1 MKEVKERYFGEYG
14 GRFIPE
20 VLRPA
25 FNEVEEYFYKYK
37 DDPVFQDELTSV
49 LRDFVG
55 RPTPLYYAENLTTH
69 FGGAKIYFKMEA
81 LAHTGAHKI
90 NNAVGQA
97 LLAKRMGKK
106 RLIAE
111 TGAGQHGLATA
122 AVAAK
127 FSMECE
133 IFMGEV
139 DMARQHPNVVQMR
152 LFGATVTPVKEG
164 SKTLTDAVNAALK
177 HWTERIDDTHY
188 IVGSVLSGHPYPE
201 MVRTFQSVIGR
212 EVKEQIMSKEGR
224 IPDAMFACVGGG
236 SNSMGFFHEFMNEK
250 VRFIG
255 VEAGGRS
262 FKDGD
267 HASRMNGR
275 GKVGVV
281 QGYRSYFLQDG
292 DGSLLPTHSISAG
305 LDYAGIGPE
314 LADLGDRKRIEFV
327 SVNDEEVLAA
337 VKLTALKEGITPALE
352 SSHALAEAFKQA
364 GKMKKSEVIV
374 VNISGRGDKDLFI
387 TAPYFDTEWKE
398 FLKREIER
406 LENGN

>member
-1 MKEVKERYFGEYG
+1 
-14 GRFIPE
+14 
-20 VLRPA
+20 
-25 FNEVEEYFYKYK
+25 
-37 DDPVFQDELTSV
+37 
-49 LRDFVG
+49 
-55 RPTPLYYAENLTTH
+55 
-69 FGGAKIYFKMEA
+69 
-81 LAHTGAHKI
+81 
-90 NNAVGQA
+90 
-97 LLAKRMGKK
+97 
-106 RLIAE
+106 
-111 TGAGQHGLATA
+111 
-122 AVAAK
+122 
-127 FSMECE
+127 
-133 IFMGEV
+133 
-139 DMARQHPNVVQMR
+139 
-152 LFGATVTPVKEG
+152 
-164 SKTLTDAVNAALK
+164 
-177 HWTERIDDTHY
+177 
-188 IVGSVLSGHPYPE
+188 
-201 MVRTFQSVIGR
+201 
-212 EVKEQIMSKEGR
+212 
-224 IPDAMFACVGGG
+224 MFACVGGG
-236 SNSMGFFHEFMNEK
+236 SNSMGFFHEFLNEK

-352 SSHALAEAFKQA
+352 SSHALAEAFKQV

-406 LENGN
+406 LDNGN

>member
-37 DDPVFQDELTSV
+37 DDPGFQDELTSV

-55 RPTPLYYAENLTTH
+55 RPTPLYFAENLTNH
-69 FGGAKIYFKMEA
+69 FSGAKIYFKMEA

-236 SNSMGFFHEFMNEK
+236 SNSMGFFHEFLNEK

-352 SSHALAEAFKQA
+352 SSHALAEAFKQV
-364 GKMKKSEVIV
+364 GKMRKSEVIV

-387 TAPYFDTEWKE
+387 TAPYFDAEWKE